1 MNIYWTRSAR
11 DDLQS
16 VWNIAARSSTLY
28 ANKFVNE
35 LITSAHNIGNSPK
48 TGKVVPEI
56 NDPDTREIVSHS
68 YRIMYQIR
76 KDRLYI
82 MQVTNDK

>member
-16 VWNIAARSSTLY
+16 IWNNIAHSSTLY
-28 ANKFVNE
+28 ANKFVDE
-35 LITSAHNIGNSPK
+35 LITCADNIGNSPNI
-48 TGKVVPEI
+48 GSVVPEI
-56 NDPDTREIVSHS
+56 NHPDTREIICNS

-82 MQVTNDK
+82 MQVTNEK